1 MFLFCGPALQ
11 PYFRQI
17 IMTLLTRMQQNKTNN
32 YVYNFVYFVLTIN
45 ADGITPDYI
54 IQTVDEILSGYYSG
68 RFSFTFDALTEP
80 SQAMVTNRVQ
90 LRRAA
95 NFTVGPQR
103 PQGSCCRPNAS
114 PHTKQKHAL
123 PKRTQPKNM
132 VRPTS
137 VPRRPLTWIL
147 RHW

>member
-1 MFLFCGPALQ
+1 
-11 PYFRQI
+11 
-17 IMTLLTRMQQNKTNN
+17 MTLLTRMQQNKTNN
-32 YVYNFVYFVLTIN
+32 YVYYFVYFLLYVLAIN
-45 ADGITPDYI
+45 ADGITPGSL
-54 IQTVDEILSGYYSG
+54 IQTVDEIQSGYYSG
-68 RFSFTFDALTEP
+68 RFSLTFDALTEP
-80 SQAMVTNRVQ
+80 SQAMVANRVQ

-103 PQGSCCRPNAS
+103 PQGSWCRPNAS

-137 VPRRPLTWIL
+137 VPRRPLT
-147 RHW
+147 